1 MALQLHKSVSDT
13 YTHTKDTDFP
23 THTHTQTVGCGE
35 KKEPH
40 VWLLQ
45 GFSHSYRSQQQ
56 KGRSYT
62 VPYIDGVILQ
72 YVL

>member
-13 YTHTKDTDFP
+13 HTLETL
-23 THTHTQTVGCGE
+23 TSLHTHTQTVGCGE

-62 VPYIDGVILQ
+62 VPYIGGVIVQ